1 LGCDQ
6 GTQIYTDNY
15 MLFHRAGETN
25 YPRKA
30 HAIWFMAQYLR
41 FDYLKE
47 APDYK
52 AIADKLIMQDLYKEV
67 ATSMKIKIPEDD
79 MKPFVLD
86 LDKAKFDPNNP
97 GEYLKS
103 INSVNQ

>member
-15 MLFHRAGETN
+15 MLFHRGGEAN
-25 YPRKA
+25 FPRKS
-30 HAIWFMAQYLR
+30 HAIWFMTQFMR
-41 FDYLKE
+41 FDYLKD
-47 APDYK
+47 APNFK
-52 AIADKLIMQDLYKEV
+52 LIADRIIMQDLYKEV

-79 MKPFVLD
+79 MKPFVID
-86 LDKAKFDPNNP
+86 LDKAKFDPNSP

-103 INSVNQ
+103 VKGINQ